1 MPEALAYYGL
11 IIFAILS
18 AFWMI
23 ENKVNKY
30 EREQIKNNAIEWH
43 KKTTGRDYEYKKY
56 RKTRE
61 KGSKR

>member
-1 MPEALAYYGL
+1 MIEAFAYYGL

-30 EREQIKNNAIEWH
+30 EREQINNNAIEWH

-56 RKTRE
+56 RKASK

>member
-1 MPEALAYYGL
+1 MIEALAYYVL

-23 ENKVNKY
+23 ENKANKY

-43 KKTTGRDYEYKKY
+43 KKSIGRDYEHKKY
-56 RKTRE
+56 RKI
-61 KGSKR
+61 SKESS